1 MTFTTHKALK
11 IKIRLDVLVSPKP
24 FLVSGFSEVGHL
36 HGWPTGR
43 QGSWENGT
51 PSTGHGRPTPC
62 TRPRLDVTERGG
74 SRDVASS
81 PLVSGT
87 ARQFGRCCS
96 RKQSLLALE
105 VPSATWGPRE
115 AAAVHELW
123 CVWQSHLM
131 TCARAPGGSRS
142 GQRRHIPP
150 THCNGVARDGHAR
163 LSAMQVGVVPPL
175 LRKGFP
181 GLPEQRTLLSST
193 S

>member
-1 MTFTTHKALK
+1 MFRFL
-11 IKIRLDVLVSPKP
+11 LSP
-24 FLVSGFSEVGHL
+24 S
-36 HGWPTGR
+36 
-43 QGSWENGT
+43 
-51 PSTGHGRPTPC
+51 
-62 TRPRLDVTERGG
+62 
-74 SRDVASS
+74 SS
-81 PLVSGT
+81 PSFLKSGISTAGPQADRAPGKTGLHQPATDVPRPAHDPDWTSQNGAVPATWPARPHGT

-131 TCARAPGGSRS
+131 TCAWAPGGSRS

-150 THCNGVARDGHAR
+150 THCHGVARDGHAR